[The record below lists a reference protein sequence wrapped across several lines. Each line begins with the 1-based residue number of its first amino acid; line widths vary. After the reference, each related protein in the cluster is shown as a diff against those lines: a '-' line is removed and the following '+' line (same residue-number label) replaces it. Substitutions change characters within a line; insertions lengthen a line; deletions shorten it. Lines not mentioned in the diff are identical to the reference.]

1 MHTVVLLTSTNSIC
15 RPERHGFLQASR
27 TLLTSCPH
35 LHDSISASR
44 LARAVV
50 PSIATLLS
58 TKSQGQEVA
67 GTTASKT
74 RNRKG
79 KKRARGYEGDEV
91 FNVTAEVISASK
103 VDGDVLL
110 ASIDG
115 EYLVNC
121 TRHDC
126 RSLFISCSV
135 GTPEFAPTSCSA
147 LSAVS
152 GASSDL
158 RLLAAHATLAHLC
171 GPLLA
176 RIGVRE
182 GPSCLH
188 RTGVG
193 DKQRFEQE
201 SWTRLV

>member
-1 MHTVVLLTSTNSIC
+1 M
-15 RPERHGFLQASR
+15 
-27 TLLTSCPH
+27 
-35 LHDSISASR
+35 
-44 LARAVV
+44 
-50 PSIATLLS
+50 PSIAVLLS
-58 TKSQGQEVA
+58 TKSQGQEAA

-79 KKRARGYEGDEV
+79 KKRARGYEGDEI
-91 FNVTAEVISASK
+91 FSVTAQVISASK

-115 EYLVNC
+115 EYLFNRI
-121 TRHDC
+121 RHDC
-126 RSLFISCSV
+126 RILFTSCSV
-135 GTPEFAPTSCSA
+135 GTPELAPTSCSA
-147 LSAVS
+147 LPPVS

-158 RLLAAHATLAHLC
+158 RLLATHAALTHLC

-176 RIGVRE
+176 RIGIRE
-182 GPSCLH
+182 GPGCLH